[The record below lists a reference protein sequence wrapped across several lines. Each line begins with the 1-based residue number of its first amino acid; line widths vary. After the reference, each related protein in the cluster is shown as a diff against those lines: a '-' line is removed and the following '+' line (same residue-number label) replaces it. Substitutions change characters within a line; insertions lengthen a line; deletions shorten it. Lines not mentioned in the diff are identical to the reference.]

1 MIILV
6 SAVFLFFSL
15 SRSRSARSDDG
26 ARGARGR
33 RGDGHRSAREGAS
46 VREAVEGRLRCRDA
60 MGRSREVM
68 KKVLDEL
75 VEDGLFSFEEADNYI
90 RDSPRVNELL
100 ERVQAKLFDEVRL
113 NLLDLFNEV
122 EDEDAIDRSKPK

>member
-1 MIILV
+1 
-6 SAVFLFFSL
+6 
-15 SRSRSARSDDG
+15 
-26 ARGARGR
+26 
-33 RGDGHRSAREGAS
+33 
-46 VREAVEGRLRCRDA
+46 

>member
-1 MIILV
+1 
-6 SAVFLFFSL
+6 
-15 SRSRSARSDDG
+15 
-26 ARGARGR
+26 
-33 RGDGHRSAREGAS
+33 
-46 VREAVEGRLRCRDA
+46 

-113 NLLDLFNEV
+113 NLLDLFNKV

>member
-1 MIILV
+1 
-6 SAVFLFFSL
+6 
-15 SRSRSARSDDG
+15 
-26 ARGARGR
+26 
-33 RGDGHRSAREGAS
+33 
-46 VREAVEGRLRCRDA
+46 

-75 VEDGLFSFEEADNYI
+75 VEDGLFSYEEADNNI

>member
-1 MIILV
+1 
-6 SAVFLFFSL
+6 
-15 SRSRSARSDDG
+15 
-26 ARGARGR
+26 
-33 RGDGHRSAREGAS
+33 
-46 VREAVEGRLRCRDA
+46 
-60 MGRSREVM
+60 MGRSREVI

-75 VEDGLFSFEEADNYI
+75 VEDGLFSYEEADNYI

-113 NLLDLFNEV
+113 NLLDLFNKV

>member
-1 MIILV
+1 
-6 SAVFLFFSL
+6 
-15 SRSRSARSDDG
+15 
-26 ARGARGR
+26 
-33 RGDGHRSAREGAS
+33 
-46 VREAVEGRLRCRDA
+46 

-75 VEDGLFSFEEADNYI
+75 VEDGLFSYEEADNYI
-90 RDSPRVNELL
+90 RDSPRFNELL

-113 NLLDLFNEV
+113 NLLDLFNKV

>member
-1 MIILV
+1 
-6 SAVFLFFSL
+6 
-15 SRSRSARSDDG
+15 
-26 ARGARGR
+26 
-33 RGDGHRSAREGAS
+33 
-46 VREAVEGRLRCRDA
+46 

-68 KKVLDEL
+68 MKVLDEL
-75 VEDGLFSFEEADNYI
+75 VEDGLFSYEEADNNI

>member
-1 MIILV
+1 
-6 SAVFLFFSL
+6 
-15 SRSRSARSDDG
+15 
-26 ARGARGR
+26 
-33 RGDGHRSAREGAS
+33 
-46 VREAVEGRLRCRDA
+46 
-60 MGRSREVM
+60 M

-75 VEDGLFSFEEADNYI
+75 VEDGLFSYEEADNYI

-113 NLLDLFNEV
+113 NLLDLFNKV

>member
-1 MIILV
+1 M
-6 SAVFLFFSL
+6 S
-15 SRSRSARSDDG
+15 
-26 ARGARGR
+26 
-33 RGDGHRSAREGAS
+33 
-46 VREAVEGRLRCRDA
+46 
-60 MGRSREVM
+60 RSREVM

-75 VEDGLFSFEEADNYI
+75 VEDGLFSYEEADNNI